1 MAVRALCADIAVAA
15 ESRDGQ
21 TLSVAKRRLAVESFG
36 TALTPCQAVLLNASV
51 FVSTRF
57 LGTTLTVVALFALQQ
72 SVNKSLGWF
81 NSYSR
86 GMGAHVV
93 DAVHQIASEGVI
105 AILPCFSL
113 SGADGR
119 EDGRGRSTSIA
130 ARTLQV
136 ILTFFAEC
144 FQGLADVVKASRS
157 YEQSDV
163 PNKQC

>member
-1 MAVRALCADIAVAA
+1 VAVRALCADIAVAA

-21 TLSVAKRRLAVESFG
+21 TFAVAKRRLAVESFG

-51 FVSTRF
+51 VVSTRV
-57 LGTTLTVVALFALQQ
+57 LGTTLTVVALFA
-72 SVNKSLGWF
+72 
-81 NSYSR
+81 SR

-93 DAVHQIASEGVI
+93 DAVHHIASEGVI

-119 EDGRGRSTSIA
+119 EDGRGRSTNIA

-136 ILTFFAEC
+136 ILTFFAE
-144 FQGLADVVKASRS
+144 
-157 YEQSDV
+157 
-163 PNKQC
+163 